1 MGAQEPGEFQFHG
14 SDLSL
19 FPPTLQKAHR
29 LHLCVLMFFPPDCAE
44 IIGCWLS
51 IEKLLLW

>member
-1 MGAQEPGEFQFHG
+1 MGAQEPGEFQFRG

-29 LHLCVLMFFPPDCAE
+29 LHLCILMFFPPDCAE